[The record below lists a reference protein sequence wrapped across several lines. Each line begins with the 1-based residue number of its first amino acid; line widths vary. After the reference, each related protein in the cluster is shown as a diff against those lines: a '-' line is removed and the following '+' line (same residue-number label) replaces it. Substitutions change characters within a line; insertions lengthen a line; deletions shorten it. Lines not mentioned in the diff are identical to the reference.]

1 MWRQGV
7 RSCCARGAL
16 ALAGNGDVFA
26 ATGMAAALVCLGN
39 RPGYFIRVDTP
50 VGGGLGEIPRLAIGA
65 GGVGAASLAH
75 GEALVDAIAIR
86 LVGDDENAAVGRCS
100 RCGEQEYTAQKR

>member
-26 ATGMAAALVCLGN
+26 ATGMVATLVCLGN

-50 VGGGLGEIPRLAIGA
+50 VGRGLGEIPRLAIGA
-65 GGVGAASLAH
+65 GGVGAASLALRDTLR
-75 GEALVDAIAIR
+75 GVA
-86 LVGDDENAAVGRCS
+86 DDENAAVGRCS